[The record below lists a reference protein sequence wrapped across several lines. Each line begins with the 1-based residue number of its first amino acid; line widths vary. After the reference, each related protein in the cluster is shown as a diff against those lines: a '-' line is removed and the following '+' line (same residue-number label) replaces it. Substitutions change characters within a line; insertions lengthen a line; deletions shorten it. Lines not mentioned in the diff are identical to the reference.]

1 MIPMHAQGILWT
13 RGFGCQTAYLILGE
27 LMMKFVTVALP
38 AQQSLPLECE
48 STADRRQDVTKD
60 GQFEL
65 LTVQMKSQ
73 YQMACHIHV
82 FT

>member
-1 MIPMHAQGILWT
+1 MHAQGILWT

-48 STADRRQDVTKD
+48 STADRRQDVTKMD
-60 GQFEL
+60 NF
-65 LTVQMKSQ
+65 S
-73 YQMACHIHV
+73 Y
-82 FT
+82 